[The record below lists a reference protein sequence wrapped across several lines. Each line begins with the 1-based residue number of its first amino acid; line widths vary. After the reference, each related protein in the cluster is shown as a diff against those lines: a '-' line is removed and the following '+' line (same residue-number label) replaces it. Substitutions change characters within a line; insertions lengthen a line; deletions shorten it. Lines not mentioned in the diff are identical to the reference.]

1 MDRLFLLIAGVMTLG
16 LYFVIAPV
24 FTNTYR
30 RYRKRKTIICPDTGQ
45 IVDVDLKAVHA
56 GLMSALGK
64 HWVRVKRC
72 SLWPRKKG
80 CAQECVRNNW
90 PSPSDEPSIR
100 ANRRAKLS

>member
-1 MDRLFLLIAGVMTLG
+1 MNRLLTLIAGVVTFG

-24 FTNTYR
+24 ATNKYR
-30 RYRKRKTIICPDTGQ
+30 RYRKRRTVICPDTGQ
-45 IVDVDLKAVHA
+45 IAEVELKAVQA

-80 CAQECVRNNW
+80 CAQECVRDNY
-90 PSPSDEPSIR
+90 PSPSR
-100 ANRRAKLS
+100 